1 MYFKQTSVTLI
12 SSIIFALS
20 FHAPVYAQNKGSV
33 LGSMESWCKQQT
45 AVLGNKK
52 MDPAAIAVLI
62 NEEFN
67 VKEMLSLQDA
77 FIQSLNKPSES
88 KAYVGA
94 AYWRSTFE
102 SVKVRTLYD
111 SFLAFPEPEILAVI
125 IDLSKKSGD
134 AQIKNDARMAL
145 AFLHLSSPQIS
156 IKPDRW
162 SELVKQ
168 AGSEH
173 WTALTFR
180 ARLAAYG
187 ELGTKQEIRTA
198 MGLLTQAGNKKME
211 YLQSRGRFEWDK
223 NNYEVPY
230 NHLAFAVT
238 KGMPGQFPAF
248 ESFNETFQKIEIAQ
262 RNYYSRYPTTR
273 AGKLGQ
279 TAHKFNEESAAL
291 GKKVVELSQNAN
303 ALQGTLAS
311 YESLTA
317 VKKGDKETFGNVD
330 PQSEA
335 MLLTMYQQLGDLA
348 PEQTKLL
355 EQAQQK
361 RYAAQG
367 LIAEMQSDLASQLF
381 GGSGQQNQGGEQDD
395 LMVRAAMLT
404 PAMAEAQNALIRSC
418 VFAAK
423 WEQAMRAKNVA
434 VPDKKKVADDL
445 SKSVEFK

>member
-1 MYFKQTSVTLI
+1 MLSKHISSVLAPVLLI
-12 SSIIFALS
+12 SLS
-20 FHAPVYAQNKGSV
+20 LSSSVQAQNKGSV

-52 MDPAAIAVLI
+52 VDPALVATLI
-62 NEEFN
+62 KEEFN
-67 VKEMLSLQDA
+67 VKEMVSLQDA
-77 FIQSLNKPSES
+77 FIQSLNKTTDS
-88 KAYVGA
+88 KAFVGA

-102 SVKVRTLYD
+102 TVKVRTLYD
-111 SFLAFPEPEILAVI
+111 SFLAFPEPDILAMI
-125 IDLSKKSGD
+125 IELSKKSGD

-145 AFLHLSSPQIS
+145 AFLHLAAPQIS

-168 AGSEH
+168 VGSEH

-180 ARLAAYG
+180 ARLAAFG
-187 ELGTKQEIRTA
+187 ELGTKQEMRTA

-211 YLQSRGRFEWDK
+211 YIQSRGRFEWDK

-230 NHLAFAVT
+230 NQLAFAVT
-238 KGMPGQFPAF
+238 KSMPGQFPAF
-248 ESFNETFQKIEIAQ
+248 ESFNETFQKIEVAQ
-262 RNYYSRYPTTR
+262 RQYYSRYPSTR

-279 TAHKFNEESAAL
+279 AAHKFNEESAAL

-311 YESLTA
+311 YESLTS
-317 VKKGDKETFGNVD
+317 VKKGDKETYGNVD

-367 LIAEMQSDLASQLF
+367 LIAEMQMDLANQLF
-381 GGSGQQNQGGEQDD
+381 GGNGQQNQQGQQDD
-395 LMVRAAMLT
+395 LMVRAATLT

-434 VPDKKKVADDL
+434 VPDKKKVAEDL
-445 SKSVEFK
+445 AKDSGKW

>member
-1 MYFKQTSVTLI
+1 MFAKHIAAALVPAFIFSFTFSSSV
-12 SSIIFALS
+12 
-20 FHAPVYAQNKGSV
+20 HAQNKGGMFNAV
-33 LGSMESWCKQQT
+33 DSWCKQQT

-52 MDPAAIAVLI
+52 IDPKLVAALI

-67 VKEMLSLQDA
+67 VKEMVSLQDA
-77 FIQSLNKPSES
+77 FIQSLGKKSES
-88 KAYVGA
+88 KAFVGA
-94 AYWRSTFE
+94 SYWRSTFE
-102 SVKVRTLYD
+102 TVKIRTLYE
-111 SFLAFPEPEILAVI
+111 SFLAFPEPDILAMIVE
-125 IDLSKKSGD
+125 LSKKSGD

-145 AFLHLSSPQIS
+145 AFLHLAAPQIS
-156 IKPDRW
+156 VKPDRW

-180 ARLAAYG
+180 ARLAAFG
-187 ELGTKQEIRTA
+187 EHGTKQDIRTA

-211 YLQSRGRFEWDK
+211 YIQSRGRFEWDK

-230 NHLAFAVT
+230 NQLAFSVT
-238 KGMPGQFPAF
+238 KSMPGQFPAF
-248 ESFNETFQKIEIAQ
+248 ESFNETFQKIEAAQ
-262 RNYYSRYPTTR
+262 RQYYSRYPTTR

-279 TAHKFNEESAAL
+279 AAHKFNEESAAL

-317 VKKGDKETFGNVD
+317 TKKGDKDTFGNVD

-348 PEQTKLL
+348 PEQSKLL
-355 EQAQQK
+355 EEAQQK

-381 GGSGQQNQGGEQDD
+381 GGTGQQNHQGQQDD
-395 LMVRAAMLT
+395 LMVRAATLT

-418 VFAAK
+418 VFASK

-434 VPDKKKVADDL
+434 VPDKKKVAEDL
-445 SKSVEFK
+445 SKSNAF